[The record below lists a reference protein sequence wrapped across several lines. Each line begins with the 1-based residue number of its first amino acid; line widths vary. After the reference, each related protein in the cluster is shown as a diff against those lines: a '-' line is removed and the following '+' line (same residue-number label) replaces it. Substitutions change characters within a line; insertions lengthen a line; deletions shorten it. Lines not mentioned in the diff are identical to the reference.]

1 MAALPAPCGGTT
13 AGTFVWVDEVTT
25 VASVTALQQFM
36 SIGSGTPKWTIGA
49 PSTNTTGMANAFTQ
63 VGNLVN
69 IATGASGPTTATNTI
84 SSVLYTTTI
93 TPDSGKIN
101 MLADI
106 LAACINTNGT
116 GTGAGTCSGLFTDTK
131 PTSLTAPND
140 TIQVA
145 YYLATNAGGLNLPA
159 YGATQGEPYYLCSTY
174 VTGTPPFTPGTCT
187 SGTYPTDWTIDVNW
201 TTSNG
206 SATVGTANAASLA
219 IDGSGNIWTAALNAV
234 ATGLGVTEF
243 NPAGQV
249 QFTPPT
255 TAPVVG
261 GWNFATCGTCGTP
274 VNLGG
279 THSGDAIAIDTN
291 GNAWATSW
299 YGSTNTISSQ
309 IEGPVVEVT
318 PGTGAANAYLV
329 GYSPAGIV
337 IDGSN
342 NLYIGDGASTSANRY
357 FVSELVAA
365 GGYTTL
371 NSDGTGTGRIATSPY
386 PFYNTGTIDEAG
398 YVWSENTS
406 GNLNGANQIPRMT
419 SAGVATSVVGTTTPL
434 PTLVYWLAADAS
446 GNAWGSTTTTTATAT
461 GLEYINVS
469 GSVVSP
475 TVTQY
480 AIGTNG
486 STEGGLYGPQG
497 MAIDGTGNLW
507 VVNANG
513 VTSTSHGGGI
523 SEFVPGSNGASLTP
537 LSPSGTGVWGFFSN
551 AATIGAPIGAA
562 IDGSGN
568 VWFKTRNGSYLYYL
582 VGVASPVVTPI
593 SQLIKTSKIG
603 IKP

>member
-1 MAALPAPCGGTT
+1 
-13 AGTFVWVDEVTT
+13 
-25 VASVTALQQFM
+25 M

-49 PSTNTTGMANAFTQ
+49 PAANVTGMANAFTQ

-69 IATGASGPTTATNTI
+69 IATGTSGVSTPTNT
-84 SSVLYTTTI
+84 VGGVTYTTTI

-106 LAACINTNGT
+106 LAACINTNGNS
-116 GTGAGTCSGLFTDTK
+116 TCTSLFTDTT
-131 PTSLTAPND
+131 PTSLTAPTD

-145 YYLATNAGGLNLPA
+145 YYLATNAGGLTMNSNA
-159 YGATQGEPYYLCSTY
+159 DAQGEPYYLCSTY
-174 VTGTPPFTPGTCT
+174 TPGSSPFPMGTCT
-187 SGTYPTDWTIDVNW
+187 SSTYPTDWTIDVNW

-206 SATVGTANAASLA
+206 SAAMGTANAASVA

-234 ATGLGVTEF
+234 TTGLGVTEF

-255 TAPVVG
+255 TANVVG
-261 GWNFATCGTCGTP
+261 GWNYSTCTTCGTP
-274 VNLGG
+274 VSLGG
-279 THSGDAIAIDTN
+279 THTADAIAIDTN

-299 YGSTNTISSQ
+299 YGTVNTIGTQ
-309 IEGPVVEVT
+309 PEAPVVEVT
-318 PGTGAANAYLV
+318 PGTGAASAYLV
-329 GYSPAGIV
+329 GSFPASIV

-342 NLYIGDGASTSANRY
+342 NLYIGDDASTTASRY
-357 FVSELVAA
+357 YESDLLYA
-365 GGYTTL
+365 GTPNYSTL
-371 NSDGTGTGRIATSPY
+371 NAGTGRTTNGNYYGTS
-386 PFYNTGTIDEAG
+386 TIDEAG
-398 YVWSENTS
+398 YVWPAVATAGETT
-406 GNLNGANQIPRMT
+406 IPRST
-419 SAGVATSVVGTTTPL
+419 NAGVLSSVGTTTAL
-434 PTLVYWLAADAS
+434 PVAVYWLAADAS
-446 GNAWGSTTTTTATAT
+446 GNAWGSTATTTAAAT

-469 GSVVSP
+469 TSGGTVASP

-486 STEGGLYGPQG
+486 STQGGLFGPQG
-497 MAIDGTGNLW
+497 MAIDGSGNLW

-513 VTSTSHGGGI
+513 TGSAAYGGGI
-523 SEFVPGSNGASLTP
+523 SEFVPSNSGATLTP

-551 AATIGAPIGAA
+551 AATIGSPIGAA

-568 VWFKTRNGSYLYYL
+568 VWFKTRNGTHLYYL

-593 SQLIKTSKIG
+593 SKMVATSKIG